1 MAYVAHVAHETQAQ
15 FEATFVDA
23 HTRGRYTVTFWQGE
37 PVLYHQP
44 HQAKAVFTHID
55 VISDGFFVVAN
66 STTGRMIPFAQ
77 AQRALQVKLSLDD
90 IEREAQG
97 ADSDAAERLLWR
109 RYYVDV
115 TSNIMS
121 VSFRTL
127 KV

>member
-1 MAYVAHVAHETQAQ
+1 
-15 FEATFVDA
+15 
-23 HTRGRYTVTFWQGE
+23 
-37 PVLYHQP
+37 
-44 HQAKAVFTHID
+44 
-55 VISDGFFVVAN
+55 
-66 STTGRMIPFAQ
+66 MIPFAQ